1 MNTHK
6 MLTPKGDT
14 VVVYS
19 TVTRYTWFTGWVRNH
34 GIATADLMVNVR
46 NIVGACQVKP
56 CYQTAAA
63 LIDYP
68 DAPTVIT
75 AGSYL
80 TAAGFG
86 HFRETLGLTSK
97 YWIRFGVASSN
108 TSGVALGTAD
118 VVDLKV
124 AYVDRSAEVGRG
136 RVVINPGQISGTD
149 TNYFELGEWT
159 PTVGIDK
166 VMAAIVFLDNESTY
180 SEHQLVCRSAIDPR
194 SPNAWQTMEAAWSN
208 PAAGNSVRNTTAL
221 SVPAGAN
228 ATTNFLLQ
236 FGLAVR
242 KKSGA
247 AGNPRC
253 ELVAEISRSAS

>member
-1 MNTHK
+1 M
-6 MLTPKGDT
+6 
-14 VVVYS
+14 
-19 TVTRYTWFTGWVRNH
+19 
-34 GIATADLMVNVR
+34 
-46 NIVGACQVKP
+46 
-56 CYQTAAA
+56 
-63 LIDYP
+63 
-68 DAPTVIT
+68 
-75 AGSYL
+75 
-80 TAAGFG
+80 
-86 HFRETLGLTSK
+86 SK

-118 VVDLKV
+118 IVDLKV
-124 AYVDRSAEVGRG
+124 AYVDRSAKVGRG

-166 VMAAIVFLDNESTY
+166 VMAAIVVLDNESTY

-194 SPNAWQTMEAAWSN
+194 STNAWQTMEAAWSN
-208 PAAGNSVRNTTAL
+208 PAAGNCASAVLRTDEHPIPARVGSGAPPPTPPPEDSPSPGSPLQSRESVAGATSSLDSVRNTTAL

-228 ATTNFLLQ
+228 ASTNFLLQ